1 MCDDQSIE
9 NISDEDINKFKN
21 KINNNYLKHFRKVIE
36 KLISKNKI
44 VIVMHQPLMNT
55 TGGKL
60 QKIQKDQLK
69 KMLSH
74 YEIVKQV
81 DTNNLLDVSNKDLFF
96 DNQHLK
102 YKGNLIISNLLYSF
116 ISKELLNN

>member
-1 MCDDQSIE
+1 
-9 NISDEDINKFKN
+9 
-21 KINNNYLKHFRKVIE
+21 
-36 KLISKNKI
+36 
-44 VIVMHQPLMNT
+44 MHQPLMNT